1 MIRRPFFQWRYEGSE
16 ITNPTCKSTGYL
28 QKPRSHAPVA
38 ALLPARVGQVLE
50 GGSNFSA
57 GQRQL
62 VCIARALLRNTSV
75 VVLDEATSNVDS
87 ATDKLVQTSLRAGFR
102 ACTVLTS
109 AFFVFL

>member
-1 MIRRPFFQWRYEGSE
+1 MGEKHGGGK
-16 ITNPTCKSTGYL
+16 ND
-28 QKPRSHAPVA
+28 
-38 ALLPARVGQVLE
+38 PATILSMEVLE

-109 AFFVFL
+109 AFLFL